1 MIAMHIGWNPESI
14 LQTRLARLGLKG
26 LGLESKPPHD
36 SDPCTKIYIYYKR
49 CALGKQNRGLEEDFF
64 RVALRLRFWF
74 LQHLVAED

>member
-1 MIAMHIGWNPESI
+1 
-14 LQTRLARLGLKG
+14 LD
-26 LGLESKPPHD
+26 SKPPHD